1 MPFVIDIPTVESL
14 AGTKHLATKG
24 CDTGVTRTKLQP
36 TVLHTSELIISTTVC
51 ILYNEFVAHHAYQ

>member
-1 MPFVIDIPTVESL
+1 MPFVIDIPTVES
-14 AGTKHLATKG
+14 LATKG